1 MRSNFKPPYK
11 FDLAALQ
18 RLAARNY
25 VALQRLLP
33 QSNTVGAKRQVRVS
47 DHLLFELKIKEAA
60 PFTTIVQIKQ
70 ERSSWAY
77 TAALEADIEVRLYH
91 DARLAEVTSSNGISR
106 LQARY
111 ETPNPN
117 MHEADEKRQVNKFL
131 AEWLQLCLQQGR
143 SDLQWA
149 YS

>member
-33 QSNTVGAKRQVRVS
+33 QSNAVGAKRQVRVS
-47 DHLLFELKIKEAA
+47 EHLLFEVEIKEAA

-70 ERSSWAY
+70 ERSSWSY
-77 TAALEADIEVRLYH
+77 PTALEADIEVRLYH

>member
-1 MRSNFKPPYK
+1 MRNNFKPPYK

-25 VALQRLLP
+25 AALQRLLP
-33 QSNTVGAKRQVRVS
+33 AADAVGAKRQVLVS
-47 DHLLFELKIKEAA
+47 EYLLFELEVKDIA

-70 ERSSWAY
+70 QRSSWSY
-77 TAALEADIEVRLYH
+77 PNALEADIEVRLYH
-91 DARLAEVTSSNGISR
+91 DARLAEVTSSNGVSR

-117 MHEADEKRQVNKFL
+117 MHEADEKRQVNRFL
-131 AEWLQLCLQQGR
+131 AEWLQLCQQHGR
-143 SDLQWA
+143 TDLKWA
-149 YS
+149 CS